1 MRGNQPS
8 RPRKEIKF
16 RVAAALTARTTEVAT
31 ALLGE
36 ANRQL
41 SSKRELRFGRK
52 GSLAVVTRG
61 KKAGWWYDH
70 ENGVGGDLINL
81 IEHVQGV
88 SFREAVIFAE
98 GIIGSVPARPSLART
113 TCAPSADDESTRHRH
128 RAGELWREAVPI
140 ADTVAQR
147 YLARRGIVG
156 LSAGVD
162 GAVLRFHPACPFG
175 DKRVLCM
182 LAIMRD
188 IHTDEP
194 RAIYRTA
201 LTPTAEKI
209 GRMALGPKNGAAV
222 KLSPDEDVTQG
233 LAIGEGVETVL
244 SGMQLGFCPAWAL
257 GDATAV
263 ENFPVISGIEAL
275 SIFVDH
281 DASGRGQRAA
291 RECSARWTGAGREVF
306 RVIPDRCGDDMNEV
320 VQRRHP

>member
-1 MRGNQPS
+1 MRRFVQGGTCLEAMRGNQPS

-41 SSKRELRFGRK
+41 SSERELRFGRK

-98 GIIGSVPARPSLART
+98 GIIGSVPARQSLART

-175 DKRVLCM
+175 DQRVLCM

-194 RAIYRTA
+194 RAVYRTA

-222 KLSPDEDVTQG
+222 TLSPDEDVG
-233 LAIGEGVETVL
+233 RKAWRLARVSKL
-244 SGMQLGFCPAWAL
+244 FLA
-257 GDATAV
+257 
-263 ENFPVISGIEAL
+263 
-275 SIFVDH
+275 
-281 DASGRGQRAA
+281 
-291 RECSARWTGAGREVF
+291 ECSLASVLHGHLAMLRLWKTF
-306 RVIPDRCGDDMNEV
+306 RSSPASR
-320 VQRRHP
+320 P